1 MLKIIIESEKTFL
14 LQACSEIEAYT
25 RGRAEVLKELK
36 KLPLSARATEI
47 IFKNNNVIDE
57 EYSKVT
63 LKSIIELLIP
73 TKDNLISNKEIEN
86 LRREYFP
93 TGTIRNYKRSVA

>member
-25 RGRAEVLKELK
+25 RGREELLKELK
-36 KLPLSARATEI
+36 NLPFSTKATEI
-47 IFKNNNVIDE
+47 IFKNNNFIDD
-57 EYSKVT
+57 EYSKIT

-73 TKDNLISNKEIEN
+73 TKDKLISNKEIEDI
-86 LRREYFP
+86 RKEYFP
-93 TGTIRNYKRSVA
+93 TGRIRNYIRSFA